1 MRANPGSVRKR
12 GGALRKVS
20 RTEAVGVHCA
30 RWRGTA
36 GCEARVRT
44 ADISLPRQRSSK
56 VLKGGAV
63 PARVRSAC
71 GSAESQCVASAGIT
85 RCVRSTNGG
94 GIRAGSPFAP
104 VASRGRAGS
113 REAAWCARWAGDGR
127 RRARTPLKSKPEQE
141 SLLLRG
147 RRSCREPPYRRQVE
161 EGAARPVSVTEG
173 PPRVRGC
180 YPQDLAVGPGLFS
193 AAGPTSH
200 ATAPLC
206 TPYPEFPGHLG
217 PLPTAPPRTLTHRP
231 LRCVASFF
239 FPFLRCP
246 GPLPRIPFAVQFWYL
261 QAPGWRALLIMTLSR

>member
-1 MRANPGSVRKR
+1 M
-12 GGALRKVS
+12 
-20 RTEAVGVHCA
+20 
-30 RWRGTA
+30 
-36 GCEARVRT
+36 
-44 ADISLPRQRSSK
+44 
-56 VLKGGAV
+56 
-63 PARVRSAC
+63 
-71 GSAESQCVASAGIT
+71 
-85 RCVRSTNGG
+85 
-94 GIRAGSPFAP
+94 
-104 VASRGRAGS
+104 
-113 REAAWCARWAGDGR
+113 
-127 RRARTPLKSKPEQE
+127 
-141 SLLLRG
+141 
-147 RRSCREPPYRRQVE
+147 
-161 EGAARPVSVTEG
+161 SVTEG

-261 QAPGWRALLIMTLSR
+261 QAPGWRALLIMTLPLIETCYPHPVLQVPDHQPPRWTALVRELDFFSSPQGTSHAHSSLLRTPRLCLETLVQSLFP